1 MNQEVLAMPFERFA
15 SATVCACLLLA
26 FAPSR
31 SLAQT
36 QSQPRAAA
44 GERRALTDPR
54 AETIPSLKA
63 LFAERASKIGAGGL
77 TEADFRRF
85 EQQQQQANTQ
95 PPPKHKWSKRK
106 EAIVAIIVVAASAAV
121 LWAVLPHNKDTS
133 PDCAKDPSNTLCT

>member
-1 MNQEVLAMPFERFA
+1 M
-15 SATVCACLLLA
+15 LLA

-36 QSQPRAAA
+36 QSQPRA

-54 AETIPSLKA
+54 AETRLPLKA
-63 LFAERASKIGAGGL
+63 LFAERASKIRAGGL

-85 EQQQQQANTQ
+85 EQQQQANTQ
-95 PPPKHKWSKRK
+95 PPPKHNWSKRK
-106 EAIVAIIVVAASAAV
+106 QAVVAIIVVAAAAAV

-133 PDCAKDPSNTLCT
+133 PDCLNGPSNTLCT

>member
-1 MNQEVLAMPFERFA
+1 MLWKQFA
-15 SATVCACLLLA
+15 SATLCACLLLA

-36 QSQPRAAA
+36 QSQPKAAA

-54 AETIPSLKA
+54 AEASPSLKA

-85 EQQQQQANTQ
+85 EQQQQQANTP
-95 PPPKHKWSKRK
+95 PPPKHWSKRK
-106 EAIVAIIVVAASAAV
+106 EAVVAILIVAAAAAV

-133 PDCAKDPSNTLCT
+133 PDCANDPSNTLCS